1 MPAISRFSVSLLSAL
16 LLALL
21 ILAAS
26 TSVPALEFAPAP
38 GWEKGGVYDRHYNP
52 AKHETLKGE
61 LLGYE
66 KIRPLPGMSPGLAA
80 KLRTRDGKTVTA
92 HLGPET
98 YVGFL
103 PELIHPGANLKLK
116 GAFATIAGQSVFMAS
131 KIRNAEIFELKLR
144 STRHG
149 APYWDLDRAE
159 MIEETLED

>member
-1 MPAISRFSVSLLSAL
+1 MPAISRFSISLVSAL

-21 ILAAS
+21 VLAAS
-26 TSVPALEFAPAP
+26 ASAPALEFAPAP
-38 GWEKGGVYDRHYNP
+38 GWEKGGAYDRHYNP

-66 KIRPLPGMSPGLAA
+66 KIRPLPDMSPGLAA
-80 KLRTRDGKTVTA
+80 KLRTRDGKTVIA

-103 PELIHPGANLKLK
+103 PEVIHPGANLKLK

-131 KIRNAEIFELKLR
+131 KVRNAEIFELKLR
-144 STRHG
+144 STSHG

>member
-1 MPAISRFSVSLLSAL
+1 MPAISRFSVSLVSAL
-16 LLALL
+16 LLV
-21 ILAAS
+21 LAAS
-26 TSVPALEFAPAP
+26 ASAPALEFAPAP
-38 GWEKGGVYDRHYNP
+38 GWEKDGVYDRHYNP

-103 PELIHPGANLKLK
+103 PEVIHPGANLKLK
-116 GAFATIAGQSVFMAS
+116 GAFATIADQSVFMAS
-131 KIRNAEIFELKLR
+131 KVRNAEIFELKLR
-144 STRHG
+144 STSHG